1 MYSVTAMT
9 VAIFLLAPV
18 VVIGVLGFV
27 AGAIASVFAS
37 GAGAAAFGRRMSV
50 LLGLAAV
57 TAVAMSFELP
67 RRDVYTTVATTCP
80 DMSSDL
86 GHLIAV
92 LAVTAAVAAASVV
105 AAATLEGFRHVQ
117 TGGTFGRLALAAVVP
132 YVAYAA
138 WVVPALCGDYS

>member
-9 VAIFLLAPV
+9 VALFLLGPL
-18 VVIGVLGFV
+18 VVIGAVGFV
-27 AGAIASVFAS
+27 AGAIASAFAS

-50 LLGLAAV
+50 LLVLAAV

-67 RRDVYTTVATTCP
+67 RYDVNGPVGATCP
-80 DMSSDL
+80 DLSSDL

-105 AAATLEGFRHVQ
+105 AAATVEGFRHVQ
-117 TGGTFGRLALAAVVP
+117 TGETFGRLALAAVVP

-138 WVVPALCGDYS
+138 WVVPAMCDYS